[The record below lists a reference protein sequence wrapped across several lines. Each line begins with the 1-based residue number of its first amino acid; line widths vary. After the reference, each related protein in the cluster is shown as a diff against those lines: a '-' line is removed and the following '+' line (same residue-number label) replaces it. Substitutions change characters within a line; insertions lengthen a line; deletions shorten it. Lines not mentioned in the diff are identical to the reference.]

1 MVLPELHES
10 FVLDA
15 NKIGDWQKMS
25 KLSIAKG
32 FVEHEQDI
40 PVRDSYFS
48 AFALRY
54 WHEIPTL
61 YKECEFL
68 VKRLHLSLEDVASW
82 YFEALLDVF
91 KYRAFMN
98 PEVFNYV
105 KDGNE
110 DKFINGYVYRAIDS
124 TRERKFQ
131 YYNYDK
137 RKLNM
142 LSDSLD
148 TIIEEKGD
156 SLLVDDTNH
165 REEYSQI
172 DELIRKLISNNEI
185 YEALLVYAC
194 IYGDSFSKTYE
205 DGVAVAKYIPR
216 KATNLI
222 SELTE
227 KEIDDFIDK
236 YGGSG
241 NKEDIS
247 YELYKFRF
255 YSPKWIS
262 IIYENALEK
271 LKNCQDIKDLCKR
284 S

>member
-1 MVLPELHES
+1 MVLPELRDS

-15 NKIGDWQKMS
+15 NKIGNWQKMS

-32 FVEHEQDI
+32 FVEHEHDL

-68 VKRLHLSLEDVASW
+68 VKRLHLSIEDIASW

-98 PEVFNYV
+98 PEVFRYV
-105 KDGNE
+105 KDGDE

-156 SLLVDDTNH
+156 SMLADNNSQRDTYNNIDRVIRDLVKDN
-165 REEYSQI
+165 Q
-172 DELIRKLISNNEI
+172 I
-185 YEALLVYAC
+185 YEALVIYAS

-205 DGVAVAKYIPR
+205 DGVAKAKYIPR

-222 SELTE
+222 SELSE
-227 KEIDDFIDK
+227 QEIDDFIDE
-236 YGGSG
+236 YA
-241 NKEDIS
+241 NDENREDIS

-262 IIYENALEK
+262 ILYENAIEK
-271 LKNCQDIKDLCKR
+271 LKNNQDIRDICKR
-284 S
+284 

>member
-1 MVLPELHES
+1 MVLPELRES

-32 FVEHEQDI
+32 FVEHEHDL

-68 VKRLHLSLEDVASW
+68 VKRLHLSIEDIASW

-98 PEVFNYV
+98 PEVFKYV

-156 SLLVDDTNH
+156 SMLADDTSH
-165 REEYSQI
+165 RDVYSQI
-172 DELIRKLISNNEI
+172 DRLIRKLVSENEI
-185 YEALLVYAC
+185 YEALIVYAV
-194 IYGDSFSKTYE
+194 IYGNSFSKMYE
-205 DGVAVAKYIPR
+205 DGVAKAQYVPR
-216 KATNLI
+216 RATNLI
-222 SELTE
+222 NELSEE
-227 KEIDDFIDK
+227 EIDDFIDE
-236 YGGSG
+236 YADGS

-255 YSPKWIS
+255 YSPNWIN
-262 IIYENALEK
+262 ILYENALEK
-271 LKNCQDIKDLCKR
+271 LKNCQEVRDICY
-284 S
+284 